1 VTFADR
7 PLDESS
13 TAGSLAGS
21 GSVSTFIPGWSDRD
35 DLASERR
42 AGPFDPGV
50 GGEQCG
56 SAPLGGSDVYRIGV
70 AQ

>member
-1 VTFADR
+1 
-7 PLDESS
+7 
-13 TAGSLAGS
+13 
-21 GSVSTFIPGWSDRD
+21 VSTFIPGWSDRD

-42 AGPFDPGV
+42 AGPFDPSV